1 MDRFIHKNINGRFGE
16 ARSVSAAPHH
26 AAVKGQILP
35 SPPLNNKEMFLMT
48 VKDLIKAGF
57 SYEELYKKGIL
68 KAPAEPSADPSEAPP
83 AEPSADPPEAPP
95 DEPSADPPEAP
106 PPAEDPIIK
115 ALREEIAGLKTAIQN
130 INIKQAERGGGGAS
144 DPKPMSVDEAI
155 IGLIKEM

>member
-1 MDRFIHKNINGRFGE
+1 MDRFIHTNINGQSGE

-26 AAVKGQILP
+26 AAGKGQILP
-35 SPPLNNKEMFLMT
+35 SPPLYNKEMFLVT
-48 VKDLIKAGF
+48 VEDLIKAGF

-68 KAPAEPSADPSEAPP
+68 KAPAEPSADPPEAPP

-95 DEPSADPPEAP
+95 AEPSADPPEA

-115 ALREEIAGLKTAIQN
+115 ALREEIVGLKTAIQN

-155 IGLIKEM
+155 LGLIKEM

>member
-1 MDRFIHKNINGRFGE
+1 MDRFIHTNINGQSGE

-26 AAVKGQILP
+26 AAGKGQILP
-35 SPPLNNKEMFLMT
+35 SPPLYNKEMFLVT
-48 VKDLIKAGF
+48 VEDLIKAGF

-68 KAPAEPSADPSEAPP
+68 KAPAEPSADP
-83 AEPSADPPEAPP
+83 PEA
-95 DEPSADPPEAP
+95 

-115 ALREEIAGLKTAIQN
+115 ALREEIVGLKTAIQN

-155 IGLIKEM
+155 LGLIKEM